1 MDHTRS
7 VYYLPG
13 FGGKIATGLGEG
25 LRSRSYSIA
34 GRETIGEFRELPF
47 RQQVEAV
54 AEDLLQHFWH
64 PDAKVVAVSFGAYL
78 FLHAQAQ
85 LPPYVGSVLLLSPIV
100 GEFAN
105 DTRGMNFVPPYADRL
120 RELAAA
126 GQFRPPARCHIH
138 VGSEDWQSD
147 PSSVVA
153 LGQQVGIRVTV
164 VPGVGHMLGKEYVG
178 PLLDAWLS
186 G

>member
-1 MDHTRS
+1 MDHTRT

-13 FGGKIATGLGEG
+13 YGGQVSTGLGEG
-25 LRSRSYSIA
+25 LSSRGYNIA

-47 RQQVEAV
+47 RQQVQAV
-54 AEDLLQHFWH
+54 ADDLQQHFWH
-64 PDAKVVAVSFGAYL
+64 EEARVVAVSFGAYL

-85 LPPYVGSVLLLSPIV
+85 LPAYVGRVLLLSPIV

-126 GQFRPPARCHIH
+126 GQFQAPRRCHIH

-147 PSSVVA
+147 PVNVVA
-153 LGQQVGIRVTV
+153 LGKQVGIGVTV
-164 VPGVGHMLGKEYVG
+164 VPDAGHMLGKEYVG
-178 PLLDAWLS
+178 PVLDAWL
-186 G
+186 